1 MANVLNPEP
10 ESITLNTTLE
20 PTTLEPATELEQPP
34 FESTSNP
41 ETAEVVEVPAL
52 DADAPTEP
60 VAKAVPVEAAPAE
73 EIAPE
78 IVAQAEPVVEAKAE
92 PVVAAAAE
100 PVVEAKAEPVVAA
113 KAEPVV
119 EAKAEPVVEA
129 KAEPVVAAV
138 AETAAEIQAAPE
150 AAPPATAAA
159 PVARAKA
166 PEHGLESMD
175 DFSAALAAFERE
187 QAAEAAAVEAYG
199 DKIVSGTVIKQTE
212 KHLVVDVGLKSEGLV
227 PLEQVLDHSGAVRFN
242 PGDVIDVV
250 IEREEPEG
258 GYLVSFERAQR
269 LRIWDTIEKAAN
281 DKTPMTGTV
290 ISRVKGGLTVD
301 IGLKAFLPG
310 SQLEI
315 RPVRNL
321 DGYLGQQ
328 IEVRVIKLNK
338 KRGNVVVSRK
348 EILEEE
354 QNAKRSTTL
363 EHLGEGAILTGTVK
377 NLTDYG
383 AFVDLGGIDGLLHI
397 TDMSWGRLTHPR
409 DLVNVGDEI
418 QVKVLKFD
426 KDKQRVS
433 LGFKQLTPDPWLD
446 ASERYPVGA
455 HVKGRVLSVTDYG
468 AFVELEQGIEGLVHL
483 SEMTWSKRLK
493 HPSKLVKPG
502 DEVETVVLSVN
513 PADRRISLGMKQLL
527 ENPWENL
534 TEKYPTGAVVEGR
547 VRNLT
552 DFGAFIEIE
561 DGIDGLVHVSNL
573 SWTKRVKHPSE
584 IVKKG
589 EKVKAVVLGVEPA
602 EPASLAG
609 HQAVA
614 ARRLGELLRLA
625 SGGRRGPRQGAADGA
640 IWSLRRDRGGCRGSL
655 PHLRGRRRRRIEAGD
670 GPGAR
675 LQDHQDQ
682 RRGEEGGLEPARHRP
697 GGQPHTGR
705 ALQGGYSQASGLQLH
720 HHARR
725 PDQLAQGRALSR
737 FPFRHQCTTAA
748 LRGGRCC
755 LDFVF
760 HSFSLC
766 PASTLAS
773 ATPGVSFQ
781 VKESST
787 MPRNVDARIPYSAE
801 FQP

>member
-10 ESITLNTTLE
+10 ESITLTTELE
-20 PTTLEPATELEQPP
+20 TPTLEPATELEQPSC
-34 FESTSNP
+34 ESTSNP
-41 ETAEVVEVPAL
+41 ETAEVVEAVELSAL

-60 VAKAVPVEAAPAE
+60 VAEAAPAE
-73 EIAPE
+73 IVPAEAAP
-78 IVAQAEPVVEAKAE
+78 VAGVAAEVSAQPEPAAEAVPELAIPAEAVAVVDSAPVVEAPQA
-92 PVVAAAAE
+92 VAA
-100 PVVEAKAEPVVAA
+100 PVVEAVA
-113 KAEPVV
+113 
-119 EAKAEPVVEA
+119 
-129 KAEPVVAAV
+129 
-138 AETAAEIQAAPE
+138 E
-150 AAPPATAAA
+150 AAPVAVAAA
-159 PVARAKA
+159 PVKA
-166 PEHGLESMD
+166 AAHPDHLESMD

-227 PLEQVLDHSGAVRFN
+227 PLEQVLDHTGAVRFQA
-242 PGDVIDVV
+242 GDVIEVV

-258 GYLVSFERAQR
+258 GYLVSYERAQR
-269 LRIWDTIEKAAN
+269 LRVWDVIEKAAN
-281 DKTPMTGTV
+281 DKTPVMGTV
-290 ISRVKGGLTVD
+290 VSRVKGGLTVD

-354 QNAKRSTTL
+354 QTVKRSTTL
-363 EHLGEGAILTGTVK
+363 EHLGEGAVLTGTVK

-455 HVKGRVLSVTDYG
+455 HVHGRVLSVTDYG

-493 HPSKLVKPG
+493 HPSKLVKPN

-534 TEKYPTGAVVEGR
+534 TEKYPAGTVVEGR

-589 EKVKAVVLGVEPA
+589 EKVKAVVLGVEP
-602 EPASLAG
+602 
-609 HQAVA
+609 QN
-614 ARRLGELLRLA
+614 RRLSLGIKQLQPDVWESFFAQHRVGDVVHGKVLRTA
-625 SGGRRGPRQGAADGA
+625 QFGAFVEIAEGVEGLCH
-640 IWSLRRDRGGCRGSL
+640 IS
-655 PHLRGRRRRRIEAGD
+655 EAGD
-670 GPGAR
+670 DGGPSK
-675 LQDHQDQ
+675 L
-682 RRGEEGGLEPARHRP
+682 ETGLEHEFKIIKINVEEKKVGLSLRAI
-697 GGQPHTGR
+697 GQEATR
-705 ALQGGYSQASGLQLH
+705 ATVESYSNSK
-720 HHARR
+720 
-725 PDQLAQGRALSR
+725 
-737 FPFRHQCTTAA
+737 
-748 LRGGRCC
+748 
-755 LDFVF
+755 
-760 HSFSLC
+760 
-766 PASTLAS
+766 
-773 ATPGVSFQ
+773 TPVS
-781 VKESST
+781 SST
-787 MPRNVDARIPYSAE
+787 TTLGDLINFRKSE
-801 FQP
+801 H

>member
-1 MANVLNPEP
+1 MANVLNPET
-10 ESITLNTTLE
+10 ESITLNTELETPTLD
-20 PTTLEPATELEQPP
+20 PATELEQPSY
-34 FESTSNP
+34 ESTSNLETP
-41 ETAEVVEVPAL
+41 EAAEVNVL
-52 DADAPTEP
+52 DADVPATEP
-60 VAKAVPVEAAPAE
+60 VAAVEAP
-73 EIAPE
+73 P
-78 IVAQAEPVVEAKAE
+78 QAETLPS
-92 PVVAAAAE
+92 PAAAA
-100 PVVEAKAEPVVAA
+100 
-113 KAEPVV
+113 
-119 EAKAEPVVEA
+119 
-129 KAEPVVAAV
+129 
-138 AETAAEIQAAPE
+138 APE
-150 AAPPATAAA
+150 PAAHSSEPA
-159 PVARAKA
+159 
-166 PEHGLESMD
+166 D
-175 DFSAALAAFERE
+175 DFSAALEAFERE

-199 DKIVSGTVIKQTE
+199 DKLVPGTVIKQTE

-227 PLEQVLDHSGAVRFN
+227 PLEQVVDHTGAVKFQ
-242 PGDVIDVV
+242 PGDIIDVV

-258 GYLVSFERAQR
+258 GYLVSYERAQR
-269 LRIWDTIEKAAN
+269 LRVWDSIEKAAN
-281 DKTPMTGTV
+281 DKTPVIGTV
-290 ISRVKGGLTVD
+290 VSRVKGGLTVD

-348 EILEEE
+348 ELLEEE
-354 QNAKRSTTL
+354 QNSKRSATM
-363 EHLGEGAILTGTVK
+363 EHLGEGAVLTGTVK

-446 ASERYPVGA
+446 AAERYPVGA
-455 HVKGRVLSVTDYG
+455 RVHGRVLSVTDYG

-502 DEVETVVLSVN
+502 DEVDTVVLSVN

-534 TEKYPTGAVVEGR
+534 SERYPTGTIVEGR

-584 IVKKG
+584 VVKKG
-589 EKVKAVVLGVEPA
+589 EKVKAVVLGVEP
-602 EPASLAG
+602 
-609 HQAVA
+609 QN
-614 ARRLGELLRLA
+614 RRLSLGIKQLQPDVWESFFATHRVGDVVHGKVLRTA
-625 SGGRRGPRQGAADGA
+625 QFGAFVEIAEGVEGLCH
-640 IWSLRRDRGGCRGSL
+640 IS
-655 PHLRGRRRRRIEAGD
+655 EAGD
-670 GPGAR
+670 DVEGHSKLEQGTE
-675 LQDHQDQ
+675 HEFKIIKINV
-682 RRGEEGGLEPARHRP
+682 EEKKVGLSL
-697 GGQPHTGR
+697 R
-705 ALQGGYSQASGLQLH
+705 AVSGHEAS
-720 HHARR
+720 
-725 PDQLAQGRALSR
+725 RATVESYKADTHKH
-737 FPFRHQCTTAA
+737 P
-748 LRGGRCC
+748 
-755 LDFVF
+755 
-760 HSFSLC
+760 
-766 PASTLAS
+766 
-773 ATPGVSFQ
+773 VS
-781 VKESST
+781 SST
-787 MPRNVDARIPYSAE
+787 TTLGDLINWRKNER
-801 FQP
+801 

>member
-10 ESITLNTTLE
+10 ESITLNSTLE
-20 PTTLEPATELEQPP
+20 TSTLEPATELEQPSS
-34 FESTSNP
+34 ESTSNP
-41 ETAEVVEVPAL
+41 ETAAVVEVPAL

-60 VAKAVPVEAAPAE
+60 VAQAETVEAAPAQD
-73 EIAPE
+73 IAHE
-78 IVAQAEPVVEAKAE
+78 VSE
-92 PVVAAAAE
+92 
-100 PVVEAKAEPVVAA
+100 
-113 KAEPVV
+113 
-119 EAKAEPVVEA
+119 
-129 KAEPVVAAV
+129 
-138 AETAAEIQAAPE
+138 
-150 AAPPATAAA
+150 
-159 PVARAKA
+159 KA

-199 DKIVSGTVIKQTE
+199 DKVVSGTVLKQTE

-227 PLEQVLDHSGAVRFN
+227 PLEQVLDHTGAVKFN

-258 GYLVSFERAQR
+258 GYLVSYERAQR
-269 LRIWDTIEKAAN
+269 LRVWDDIEKAAN
-281 DKTPMTGTV
+281 DKTPMMGTV
-290 ISRVKGGLTVD
+290 VSRVKGGLTVD

-310 SQLEI
+310 SQLEV

-363 EHLGEGAILTGTVK
+363 EHLGEDAILTGTVK

-534 TEKYPTGAVVEGR
+534 TDKYPTGAIVEGR

-589 EKVKAVVLGVEPA
+589 EKVKAVVLGVEP
-602 EPASLAG
+602 
-609 HQAVA
+609 QN
-614 ARRLGELLRLA
+614 RRLSLGIKQLQPDVWESFFATHRVGDQVHGKVLRTA
-625 SGGRRGPRQGAADGA
+625 QFGAFVEIAEGVEGLCH
-640 IWSLRRDRGGCRGSL
+640 IS
-655 PHLRGRRRRRIEAGD
+655 EAGD
-670 GPGAR
+670 DATKLETGME
-675 LQDHQDQ
+675 HEFKIIKINV
-682 RRGEEGGLEPARHRP
+682 EEKKVGLSLRAV
-697 GGQPHTGR
+697 GQEASR
-705 ALQGGYSQASGLQLH
+705 AQVENYKADAH
-720 HHARR
+720 KH
-725 PDQLAQGRALSR
+725 P
-737 FPFRHQCTTAA
+737 
-748 LRGGRCC
+748 
-755 LDFVF
+755 
-760 HSFSLC
+760 
-766 PASTLAS
+766 
-773 ATPGVSFQ
+773 VS
-781 VKESST
+781 SST
-787 MPRNVDARIPYSAE
+787 TTLGDLINWKKDE
-801 FQP
+801 QK

>member
-10 ESITLNTTLE
+10 ESITLNTELE
-20 PTTLEPATELEQPP
+20 TSTLEPATEQEQPP
-34 FESTSNP
+34 YESTSNP

-52 DADAPTEP
+52 DADAPT
-60 VAKAVPVEAAPAE
+60 VPQVEAAPVEATVEAE
-73 EIAPE
+73 PAVEAATKVVAQPE
-78 IVAQAEPVVEAKAE
+78 PVAEPQAEAVTQAEPVLEAAPLIK
-92 PVVAAAAE
+92 AAAE
-100 PVVEAKAEPVVAA
+100 APAHEAHSTESAE
-113 KAEPVV
+113 
-119 EAKAEPVVEA
+119 
-129 KAEPVVAAV
+129 
-138 AETAAEIQAAPE
+138 
-150 AAPPATAAA
+150 
-159 PVARAKA
+159 
-166 PEHGLESMD
+166 
-175 DFSAALAAFERE
+175 DFSAALEAFERE
-187 QAAEAAAVEAYG
+187 LAAEAAAVEAFG
-199 DKIVSGTVIKQTE
+199 DKVVSGTVIKQTE

-227 PLEQVLDHSGAVRFN
+227 PLEQVQDHTGAVKFQ
-242 PGDVIDVV
+242 PGDPIDVV

-258 GYLVSFERAQR
+258 GYLVSYERAQR
-269 LRIWDTIEKAAN
+269 LRVWDAIEKAAA
-281 DKTPMTGTV
+281 DKTPVTGTV
-290 ISRVKGGLTVD
+290 VSRVKGGLTVD

-348 EILEEE
+348 EILDEE
-354 QNAKRSTTL
+354 QNAKRSSTM
-363 EHLGEGAILTGTVK
+363 EHLGEDAILTGTVK

-446 ASERYPVGA
+446 ATERYPVGA
-455 HVKGRVLSVTDYG
+455 HVHGRVLSVTDYG

-493 HPSKLVKPG
+493 HPSKLVKPA
-502 DEVETVVLSVN
+502 DEVDTVVLSVN

-527 ENPWENL
+527 DNPWENL
-534 TEKYPTGAVVEGR
+534 TERYPTGTVVEGR

-589 EKVKAVVLGVEPA
+589 EKVKAVVLGVEPQNRRLSLGIKQLQPDVWESFFASHNVGDMVHGKVLRTAQFGAFVELA
-602 EPASLAG
+602 EGVEGLCHVSEAGEGGESKLETGLEHEFRIIKINVEEKKVGLSLRAAG
-609 HQAVA
+609 H
-614 ARRLGELLRLA
+614 ET
-625 SGGRRGPRQGAADGA
+625 S
-640 IWSLRRDRGGCRGSL
+640 
-655 PHLRGRRRRRIEAGD
+655 HT
-670 GPGAR
+670 
-675 LQDHQDQ
+675 
-682 RRGEEGGLEPARHRP
+682 PAE
-697 GGQPHTGR
+697 
-705 ALQGGYSQASGLQLH
+705 H
-720 HHARR
+720 HHKPEPRKQ
-725 PDQLAQGRALSR
+725 P
-737 FPFRHQCTTAA
+737 
-748 LRGGRCC
+748 
-755 LDFVF
+755 
-760 HSFSLC
+760 
-766 PASTLAS
+766 
-773 ATPGVSFQ
+773 VS
-781 VKESST
+781 SST
-787 MPRNVDARIPYSAE
+787 TTLGDLINLRKNER
-801 FQP
+801 

>member
-1 MANVLNPEP
+1 MANVLNPET
-10 ESITLNTTLE
+10 ESTTLNTELE
-20 PTTLEPATELEQPP
+20 APTLEPATEQEQPLP
-34 FESTSNP
+34 ESTSNT

-60 VAKAVPVEAAPAE
+60 VVEPLPVAEAIVEAEPAAEVATEVPAQPAPT
-73 EIAPE
+73 
-78 IVAQAEPVVEAKAE
+78 AQA
-92 PVVAAAAE
+92 VA
-100 PVVEAKAEPVVAA
+100 
-113 KAEPVV
+113 
-119 EAKAEPVVEA
+119 
-129 KAEPVVAAV
+129 
-138 AETAAEIQAAPE
+138 E
-150 AAPPATAAA
+150 AAPPPAKAAA
-159 PVARAKA
+159 HS
-166 PEHGLESMD
+166 EHGLESMD
-175 DFSAALAAFERE
+175 DFSAALEAFERE

-212 KHLVVDVGLKSEGLV
+212 KHLVIDVGLKSEGLV
-227 PLEQVLDHSGAVRFN
+227 PLEQVLDHTGAVKFQ

-250 IEREEPEG
+250 IEREESEG
-258 GYLVSFERAQR
+258 GYLASFERAQR
-269 LRIWDTIEKAAN
+269 LRVWDTIEKAAA
-281 DKTPMTGTV
+281 DKTPVMGTV
-290 ISRVKGGLTVD
+290 VSRVKGGVTVD

-354 QNAKRSTTL
+354 QNAKRSGTL
-363 EHLGEGAILTGTVK
+363 EQLGEGAVLTGTVK

-446 ASERYPVGA
+446 ATERYPVGA
-455 HVKGRVLSVTDYG
+455 RVKGRVLSVTDYG

-493 HPSKLVKPG
+493 HPSKLVKPA

-527 ENPWENL
+527 DNPWENL
-534 TEKYPTGAVVEGR
+534 TERYPAGTIVEGR

-584 IVKKG
+584 VVKKG
-589 EKVKAVVLGVEPA
+589 EKVKAVVLGVEP
-602 EPASLAG
+602 
-609 HQAVA
+609 QN
-614 ARRLGELLRLA
+614 RRLSLGIKQLQPDVWESFFAAHRVGDLVHGKVLRTA
-625 SGGRRGPRQGAADGA
+625 QFGAFVEIAEGVEGLCH
-640 IWSLRRDRGGCRGSL
+640 IS
-655 PHLRGRRRRRIEAGD
+655 EAGD
-670 GPGAR
+670 EPGGPSK
-675 LQDHQDQ
+675 L
-682 RRGEEGGLEPARHRP
+682 ETGLEHEFKIIKINVEEKKV
-697 GGQPHTGR
+697 GLSLR
-705 ALQGGYSQASGLQLH
+705 AVGHEAS
-720 HHARR
+720 R
-725 PDQLAQGRALSR
+725 AQVETYKKEAHKA
-737 FPFRHQCTTAA
+737 P
-748 LRGGRCC
+748 
-755 LDFVF
+755 
-760 HSFSLC
+760 
-766 PASTLAS
+766 
-773 ATPGVSFQ
+773 VS
-781 VKESST
+781 SST
-787 MPRNVDARIPYSAE
+787 TTLGDLINWKSER
-801 FQP
+801 